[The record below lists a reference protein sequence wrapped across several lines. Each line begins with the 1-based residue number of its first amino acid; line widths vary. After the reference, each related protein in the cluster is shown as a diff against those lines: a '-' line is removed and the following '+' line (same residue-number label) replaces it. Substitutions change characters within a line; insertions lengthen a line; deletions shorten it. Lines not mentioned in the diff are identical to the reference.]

1 VQLFGNVMAAGTA
14 EIIAITSDGAAAIS
28 KITVS

>member
-1 VQLFGNVMAAGTA
+1 VITVTGVAAGTA
-14 EIIAITSDGAAAIS
+14 EIIAITSDGAFAAIS